1 MPPRRKA
8 TLFDIVERII
18 YLYHNEKKAIR
29 EIESILRA
37 EGYDISRGSI
47 HRTLKSYQD
56 TAKELLEAKEEVKAL
71 IEAVKENPTTDI
83 IEGIVS
89 IVASRLLKFIKDI
102 ESFDFDDPHELVSVI
117 QKLATSA
124 EKLQRYREE
133 KILKA
138 MKQVEKEE
146 KQSYNKEEV
155 IKLLREAYEG

>member
-71 IEAVKENPTTDI
+71 IEAVKENPSTDM

-89 IVASRLLKFIKDI
+89 IIASRLLKFIKDI
-102 ESFDFDDPHELVSVI
+102 ESFDFDDPYQLISAI
-117 QKLATSA
+117 QKLANSA
-124 EKLQRYREE
+124 EKLQKYREE

-138 MKQVEKEE
+138 MQQVEKEE
-146 KQSYNKEEV
+146 KQSYSKEEV